1 MNYALPVLGG
11 LGLFLFGMNTMADGL
26 EKAAGNRLKKMIE
39 SLTKNR
45 VAGVFVG
52 AVVSMIVQSLV
63 PLQ

>member
-26 EKAAGNRLKKMIE
+26 EKVAGNRLKKMIE

-52 AVVSMIVQSLV
+52 AVV
-63 PLQ
+63 